1 MRLEKETLMK
11 TEWVITIGN
20 TQFPLYIVSMAI
32 LISVMS
38 LLIVYLSSVLTQNQV
53 MLYQEFR
60 LARPECSIEYDMGK
74 MIMDCGTPR
83 KDLSPLNFELPK
95 NYSIIND

>member
-1 MRLEKETLMK
+1 MK

-20 TQFPLYIVSMAI
+20 VQFPLYIVGMAT
-32 LISVMS
+32 LIGIM
-38 LLIVYLSSVLTQNQV
+38 SVLIILASQILAQNQV
-53 MLYQEFR
+53 MMYQEFR

-83 KDLSPLNFELPK
+83 KDLSPLNFDLPK